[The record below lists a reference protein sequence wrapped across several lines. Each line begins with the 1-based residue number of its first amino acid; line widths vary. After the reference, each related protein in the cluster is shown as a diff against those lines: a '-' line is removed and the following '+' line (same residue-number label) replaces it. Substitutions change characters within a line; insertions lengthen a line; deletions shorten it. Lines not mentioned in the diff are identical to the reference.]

1 MLSRELDAPVVSSGV
16 KALHE
21 EAMERAQGHT
31 RRALFADPGGDQH
44 LACLFGDASDAVPS
58 SSLPPAQA
66 RRGHGHE
73 PARLRVLLL
82 VGTHPGLVM
91 FFLCVLLRRPT
102 LVQPPNC
109 PPTGA
114 GCSKRST
121 GLLAICERYLNSC
134 RLIPLWLNSF
144 CSSCFGSSTLE
155 SLGDATG
162 LDLAEAL
169 MQRGS

>member
-1 MLSRELDAPVVSSGV
+1 
-16 KALHE
+16 
-21 EAMERAQGHT
+21 MERAQGHT
-31 RRALFADPGGDQH
+31 RRALLADPGGDRH
-44 LACLFGDASDAVPS
+44 LACLFGGVPIYMVNTRRTPSRPRPCHPRKLDEAMATSLRDCGFYS
-58 SSLPPAQA
+58 SSV
-66 RRGHGHE
+66 RI
-73 PARLRVLLL
+73 L
-82 VGTHPGLVM
+82 VWSC